1 MLGSDSELGKETIK
15 VVNVGCMALQFINLF
30 FIKRLT
36 TVDTRTGCHW
46 NKHSILDQCV
56 AVAKLS
62 SQECRLPE
70 FNFGA
75 HFSLAFPS
83 IPRHLLLA

>member
-1 MLGSDSELGKETIK
+1 MSSLCLTENHPTVNTETGFEI
-15 VVNVGCMALQFINLF
+15 
-30 FIKRLT
+30 
-36 TVDTRTGCHW
+36 
-46 NKHSILDQCV
+46 SIQLDQCV